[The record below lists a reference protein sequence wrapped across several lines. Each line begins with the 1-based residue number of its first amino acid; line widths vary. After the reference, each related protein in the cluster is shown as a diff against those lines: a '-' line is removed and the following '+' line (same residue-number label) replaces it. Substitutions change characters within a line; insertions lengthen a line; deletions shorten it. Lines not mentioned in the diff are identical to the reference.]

1 MKLRIEYTDQSFSW
15 GFSRGFSLIEL
26 MAALGISA
34 IVLTAITSTFI
45 SQTRSY
51 NTQEQINAMQQNAR
65 VAMDM
70 ITREIRMAG
79 YNTNDSL
86 TFDGITYNAGQIRIQ
101 ANING
106 DTDTGDAN
114 EDITY
119 AYDAAD
125 DTIERTTGGSTE
137 VLVDNIDTFTFAY
150 LDEDGNATT
159 TSTLIRQIQITV
171 TARTPVHDPTYTLNG
186 GFRQYTL
193 ISLVTPRNLA
203 Y

>member
-119 AYDAAD
+119 AYDAVD

-137 VLVDNIDTFTFAY
+137 VLVDDIDTFTFAY

>member
-1 MKLRIEYTDQSFSW
+1 MKLRIDHTEQNITW
-15 GFSRGFSLIEL
+15 GFSLGFSLIEL
-26 MAALGISA
+26 MAAIGISA
-34 IVLTAITSTFI
+34 IVLTAITTTFI

-51 NTQEQINAMQQNAR
+51 NTQEQVNAMQQNAR

-70 ITREIRMAG
+70 ITREVRMAG
-79 YNTNDSL
+79 YNTNGLL

-101 ANING
+101 ANLNG

-119 AYDAAD
+119 AYNATD
-125 DTIERTTGGSTE
+125 DTIERTTGGFTE
-137 VLVDNIDTFTFAY
+137 ALVDNIDVFTFAY
-150 LDEDGNATT
+150 LDKDGNATT
-159 TSTLIRQIQITV
+159 TSSLVRQIQITV
-171 TARTPVHDPTYTLNG
+171 TARTPKHDPTYTLNG

-193 ISLVTPRNLA
+193 TSYITPRNLA